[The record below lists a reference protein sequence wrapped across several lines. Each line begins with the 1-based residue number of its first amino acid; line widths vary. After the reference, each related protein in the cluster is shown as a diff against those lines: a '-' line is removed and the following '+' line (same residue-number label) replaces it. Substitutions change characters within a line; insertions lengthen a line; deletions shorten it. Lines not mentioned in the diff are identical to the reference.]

1 MDKEKRKIYFG
12 IFFVAAAS
20 VALFCALDNI
30 SVVLYYLKKLLG
42 VFSPVI
48 YGFCT
53 AYVINVFMYPFEKL
67 WDKIFKG
74 KRTKLQNSI
83 KKAVC
88 LILSMALI
96 LGIIAAILFM
106 IAPELIETVNDL
118 IGLFPPFWEKIESFF
133 DAKLEIYNIN
143 LPHIQFDSEEVQNK
157 IFELLPTIG
166 TNFLNTVV
174 GIITAIFS
182 TVFNACVVI
191 IFAIYMILNK
201 EKLCRGMKKILYA
214 VCEKER
220 ADSVAEYA
228 GLTNQ
233 TFTNFIRGQLVEA
246 FILGTLCF
254 IGMKVFGMP
263 YAAAVSALIGF
274 TALIPVLGAYIGAF
288 VGAFLIVLT
297 DPVKALWFI
306 VFIVVL
312 QQLEGN
318 LIYPKVVG
326 KSVGLPGIFVLAA
339 ITVGGSLFGIWGM
352 LLGVPLTSVLYT
364 ATRRLVDRKLA
375 EKHIRIP

>member
-1 MDKEKRKIYFG
+1 MDKEKRRFCFG
-12 IFFVAAAS
+12 IFLVAVAS
-20 VALFCALDNI
+20 ITLFCALQNI
-30 SVVLYYLKKLLG
+30 STVLHYLKKLIG

-48 YGFCT
+48 YGFCA

-74 KRTKLQNSI
+74 KKTKLQKGL
-83 KKAVC
+83 KKGIC
-88 LILSMALI
+88 LILSMALV

-106 IAPELIETVNDL
+106 VIPELIETVNDL
-118 IGLFPPFWEKIESFF
+118 LDLFPPFWAKVENFF
-133 DAKLEIYNIN
+133 DAKLEKYNVSI
-143 LPHIQFDSEEVQNK
+143 PHIQFDSKEVQNTL
-157 IFELLPTIG
+157 FELLPKIG
-166 TNFLNTVV
+166 TGFFNTVI
-174 GIITAIFS
+174 GIVTTIFS

-201 EKLCRGMKKILYA
+201 EKMCRGFKKILYA
-214 VCEKER
+214 VARKER
-220 ADSVAEYA
+220 ADAVVGYA
-228 GLTNQ
+228 RLTNQ

-246 FILGTLCF
+246 LILGVLCF
-254 IGMKVFGMP
+254 VGMKIFGMP
-263 YAAAVSALIGF
+263 YAAAVSVLIAF

-288 VGAFLIVLT
+288 VGAFLIVLV
-297 DPVKALWFI
+297 DPVKALWFL

-312 QQLEGN
+312 QQIEGN

-339 ITVGGSLFGIWGM
+339 ITVGGSLFGLWGM

-364 ATRRLVDRKLA
+364 LIRQFVDKRLT
-375 EKHIRIP
+375 EKHIVIK